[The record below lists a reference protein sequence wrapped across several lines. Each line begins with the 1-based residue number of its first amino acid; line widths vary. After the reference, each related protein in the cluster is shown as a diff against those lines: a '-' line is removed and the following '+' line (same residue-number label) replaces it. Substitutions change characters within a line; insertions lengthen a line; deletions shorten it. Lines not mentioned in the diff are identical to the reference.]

1 MVKTL
6 QRKFI
11 AACMLAVTIL
21 LVTLVGAI
29 NLLYCYSVMTR
40 ENNMLEMLCET
51 DGQPDG
57 PRRLSDTEHRE
68 ELPDS
73 DAARSGEGGQE
84 GNQAGTPERS

>member
-1 MVKTL
+1 
-6 QRKFI
+6 
-11 AACMLAVTIL
+11 MLAVTIL

-73 DAARSGEGGQE
+73 DAARSGEGGHHPCQQQREMGFHRGE
-84 GNQAGTPERS
+84 GQAGRHARR

>member
-11 AACMLAVTIL
+11 AASMLAVTIL

-40 ENNMLEMLCET
+40 E
-51 DGQPDG
+51 
-57 PRRLSDTEHRE
+57 
-68 ELPDS
+68 
-73 DAARSGEGGQE
+73 
-84 GNQAGTPERS
+84 PER